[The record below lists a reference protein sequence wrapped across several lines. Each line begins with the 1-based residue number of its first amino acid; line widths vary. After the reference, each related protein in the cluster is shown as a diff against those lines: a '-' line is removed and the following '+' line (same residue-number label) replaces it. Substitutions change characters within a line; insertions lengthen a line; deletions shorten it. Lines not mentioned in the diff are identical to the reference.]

1 MNDAQNV
8 NRTLGNATATVSSRN
23 RVLQIDS
30 SPVSDEEAIRR
41 MFVATLS
48 RGPSEGEMARVLAY
62 RIGARA
68 QWLSDLQWAL
78 LNKLDFVFNY

>member
-1 MNDAQNV
+1 
-8 NRTLGNATATVSSRN
+8 
-23 RVLQIDS
+23 
-30 SPVSDEEAIRR
+30 

-62 RIGARA
+62 RSGARA